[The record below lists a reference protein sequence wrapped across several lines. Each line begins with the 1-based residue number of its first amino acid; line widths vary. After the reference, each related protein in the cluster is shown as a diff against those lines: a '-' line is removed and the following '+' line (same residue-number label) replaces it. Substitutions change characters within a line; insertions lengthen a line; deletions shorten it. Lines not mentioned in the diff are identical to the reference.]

1 MTQQIKDAALGIE
14 KFGIGQPV
22 RRSEDPVL
30 VRGEG
35 RYSDDVNLAGQIYG
49 VMVRSPIAHGLLRGI
64 DASAAKAMQGVL
76 AVYTA
81 KDLEPMGYGLI
92 LCALP
97 ITNRD
102 GSAMLGNGRSALA
115 HDKVRYVG
123 DPVALV
129 VAQTREAAID
139 AAEAVQ
145 LDIEALPAVTDARDA
160 VKDGAPLLY
169 DAVPNNIAVDY
180 HWGDSNKVA
189 TAFQKAAH
197 VTRLTLRNNRIIVA
211 AMEPRSAVAAYDART
226 GDYTL
231 HANSQGVFGM
241 RANLSAILGIAPEKM
256 HVRTGHVGGS
266 FGMKISVF
274 PEYICLL
281 HASRMLGK
289 PVKWTDRRSDSFLSD
304 FHGRDTEVTA
314 ELALDAKGHFLAIR
328 VNGFG
333 NLGGYMSPFGPMMP
347 TLNVVKNMLSVYKT
361 PLIEVSVKCALTNTV
376 PVAAYRGAG
385 RPEGNYY
392 MERLI
397 ETAAREMGLSSVTI
411 RKRNHIKP
419 QQLPYRTPGATL
431 YDSGAFSTILEKAL
445 EGADYK
451 GFSKRRKQSA
461 RQGLLRGIGIGQYL
475 EVTAPP
481 MNEMGG
487 IRFEEDGTIT
497 LLTGTLDFG
506 QGHATAF
513 AQVVVQKLGVP
524 FDKIRLIQGNSDLL
538 IAGGGT
544 GGSKSSMAS
553 GAALSQAGDIVIER
567 GRKIAAHVLEAGLHD
582 IVFETG
588 HFTIAGTDRSISLM
602 ELARRVKTRQVRL
615 PADLPQT
622 LDVDHIFK
630 EAPSAYPNGCH
641 IAEVEIDPDTGT
653 IHVVRYTAV
662 NDFGVIINPMLVE
675 GQLHGGVMQGIG
687 QALIEHTVYD
697 EDGQLVTGSFMDYG
711 LPRAD
716 MTPPFTVLHHP
727 VPAKTNLLGAKGCG
741 EAGCAGSLP
750 SVMNAIV
757 DALSVYGIT
766 HIDMPATPQLVW
778 QAIQAAKSKKVA

>member
-1 MTQQIKDAALGIE
+1 MTMQFKDKALGIE

-30 VRGEG
+30 LRGEG
-35 RYSDDVNLAGQIYG
+35 RYSDDINLAGQLYG
-49 VMVRSPIAHGLLRGI
+49 VMVRSPVAHGILRGI
-64 DASAAKAMQGVL
+64 DTKPALAVKGVV

-81 KDLEPMGYGLI
+81 QDLAPMKYGQI
-92 LCALP
+92 RCALP

-102 GSAMLGNGRSALA
+102 GSPMRGNGRSALA
-115 HDKVRYVG
+115 HDRVRYVG
-123 DPVALV
+123 DAIALV
-129 VAQTREAAID
+129 VATSREAATD
-139 AAEAVQ
+139 GAEAVH
-145 LDIEALPAVTDARDA
+145 LDIESLPAVTTPAEA
-160 VKDGAPLLY
+160 VREGAPLLY
-169 DAVPNNIAVDY
+169 DDVPNNVAVDY
-180 HWGDSNKVA
+180 HWGDSAKIEK
-189 TAFQKAAH
+189 TFQKAHH
-197 VTRLTLRNNRIIVA
+197 VTKLALHNNRVVVA
-211 AMEPRSAVAAYDART
+211 AMEPRSALALYNERD
-226 GDYTL
+226 GSYTL

-241 RANLSAILGIAPEKM
+241 RANLSAILGVPPEKV
-256 HVRTGHVGGS
+256 HIRTGHVGGS
-266 FGMKISVF
+266 FGMKIAIF

-281 HASRMLGK
+281 HAARMLGK
-289 PVKWTDRRSDSFLSD
+289 PVKWTDKRSDSFLSD
-304 FHGRDTEVTA
+304 FHGRDTDVEA

-328 VNGFG
+328 VTGFG

-361 PLIEVSVKCALTNTV
+361 PMIEVSVRCVLTNTV

-397 ETAAREMGLSSVTI
+397 ETAAKEMGLSSVTI

-419 QQLPYRTPGATL
+419 QNLPYRTPGATL
-431 YDSGAFSTILEKAL
+431 YDSGEFANVLEKAL
-445 EGADYK
+445 EVADYK
-451 GFSKRRKQSA
+451 SFNKRRKQSQ
-461 RQGLLRGIGIGQYL
+461 RKGLLRGVGIGQYL

-487 IRFEEDGTIT
+487 LRFEEDGTLT

-524 FDKIRLIQGNSDLL
+524 FEKIRLIQGNSDLL

-544 GGSKSSMAS
+544 GGSKSIMAS
-553 GAALSQAGDIVIER
+553 GAALSQAGDIVIEK
-567 GRKIAAHVLEAGLHD
+567 GRKIAAHVLEAGLAD

-588 HFTIAGTDRSISLM
+588 HFLIAGTDRSISLM
-602 ELARRVKTRQVRL
+602 DLARRVKTKELRL
-615 PADLPQT
+615 PPDLPQT

-653 IHVVRYTAV
+653 VEVVRYTAI
-662 NDFGVIINPMLVE
+662 NDFGTIINPMLVE

-716 MTPPFTVLHHP
+716 MTPPFTVASHS

-766 HIDMPATPQLVW
+766 HIDMPATPLRVW
-778 QAIQAAKSKKVA
+778 QAIQSAKGKHVA

>member
-1 MTQQIKDAALGIE
+1 MTQQMKDAALGIE

-30 VRGEG
+30 IRGEG
-35 RYSDDVNLAGQIYG
+35 RYSDDVNLPGQLYG
-49 VMVRSPIAHGLLRGI
+49 VMVRSPIAHGILRGI
-64 DASAAKAMQGVL
+64 NTEAAKAMQGVL

-92 LCALP
+92 RCALP

-115 HDKVRYVG
+115 HDKVRFVG

-129 VAQTREAAID
+129 VASTREAAID
-139 AAEAVQ
+139 AAEAVH
-145 LDIEALPAVTDARDA
+145 LDIDPLPSVIEARDA
-160 VKDGAPLLY
+160 VKEGAPQLY
-169 DAVPNNIAVDY
+169 DSVPGNVAVDY
-180 HWGDSNKVA
+180 HWGESNKIA
-189 TAFQKAAH
+189 AAFQKAAH
-197 VTRLTLRNNRIIVA
+197 VTKLTLRNNRIVVA
-211 AMEPRSAVAAYDART
+211 AMEPRAAVAAYDARS

-241 RANLSAILGIAPEKM
+241 RANLSAILGIAPEKI
-256 HVRTGHVGGS
+256 HVGGS
-266 FGMKISVF
+266 FGMKIAVF

-281 HASRMLGK
+281 HAARMLGK

-314 ELALDAKGHFLAIR
+314 ELALDSKGHFLAIR

-361 PLIEVSVKCALTNTV
+361 PLIEVSVRCALTNTV
-376 PVAAYRGAG
+376 PIAAYRGAG

-392 MERLI
+392 MERLV
-397 ETAAREMGLSSVTI
+397 ETAAREMGLSSVTL

-431 YDSGAFSTILEKAL
+431 YDSGEFSAVLEKAL

-451 GFSKRRKQSA
+451 GFNKRRKQSA
-461 RQGLLRGIGIGQYL
+461 RKGLLRGIGIGQYL

-524 FDKIRLIQGNSDLL
+524 FEKIRLIQGNSDLL

-544 GGSKSSMAS
+544 GGSKSIMAS
-553 GAALSQAGDIVIER
+553 GAALSQAGDLVIEK

-588 HFTIAGTDRSISLM
+588 HFAIAGTDRSISLM
-602 ELARRVKTRQVRL
+602 ELARRVKTKQLRL

-641 IAEVEIDPDTGT
+641 IAEVEVDPKTGMVA
-653 IHVVRYTAV
+653 VVRYTAV
-662 NDFGVIINPMLVE
+662 NDFGVLINPMLVE

-716 MTPPFTVLHHP
+716 MTPPFSVLNHP

-778 QAIQAAKSKKVA
+778 QAIQEAKAQHAA

>member
-1 MTQQIKDAALGIE
+1 MTQFLQDAALGIE

-30 VRGEG
+30 IRGEG
-35 RYSDDVNLAGQIYG
+35 RYSDDVNLPGQYYAI
-49 VMVRSPIAHGLLRGI
+49 MVRSPLAHAHIRGI
-64 DASAAKAMQGVL
+64 NTQAALAMPDVV
-76 AVYTA
+76 AIYTA
-81 KDLEPMGYGLI
+81 KDLQPMGYGEI
-92 LCALP
+92 RCALP
-97 ITNRD
+97 ITNKD
-102 GSAMLGNGRSALA
+102 GSPMRGNGRPALA
-115 HDKVRYVG
+115 SDKVRYVG
-123 DPVALV
+123 DPLALV
-129 VAQTREAAID
+129 VAKTREAAID
-139 AAEAVQ
+139 GAEAVE
-145 LDIEALPAVTDARDA
+145 LDLEALPAVTTPQEAI
-160 VKDGAPLLY
+160 KDGAPQLY
-169 DAVPNNIAVDY
+169 DSVPNNVAVDF
-180 HWGDSNKVA
+180 HWGDSSKVA
-189 TAFQKAAH
+189 KAFEKAAH
-197 VTRLTLRNNRIIVA
+197 VTQLDLHNNRIIVA
-211 AMEPRSAVAAYDART
+211 AMEPRAALAAYDSQS

-241 RANLSAILGIAPEKM
+241 RATLSGILGIPAPKL
-256 HVRTGHVGGS
+256 HIHTGHVGGS

-281 HASRMLGK
+281 HAARMLGK
-289 PVKWTDRRSDSFLSD
+289 PIKWTDRRSDSFLSD
-304 FHGRDTEVTA
+304 FQGRDTHVSA

-361 PLIEVSVKCALTNTV
+361 PLIEVSVRCVMTNTV

-397 ETAAREMGLSSVTI
+397 ETAAREMGLSSITL
-411 RKRNHIKP
+411 RKRNHVKP
-419 QQLPYRTPGATL
+419 QHFPYKTPGSTL
-431 YDSGAFSTILEKAL
+431 YDSGEFSSVLEKAL
-445 EGADYK
+445 DNADVK
-451 GFSKRRKQSA
+451 GFSKRRKQSQ
-461 RQGLLRGIGIGQYL
+461 RKGLLRGLGIGQYL

-487 IRFEEDGTIT
+487 IRFEDDGQIT

-524 FDKIRLIQGNSDLL
+524 FEKIRLIQGNSDMLS
-538 IAGGGT
+538 AGGGT
-544 GGSKSSMAS
+544 GGSKSIMAS
-553 GAALSQAGDIVIER
+553 GSALLQAGDLVIEK
-567 GRKIAAHVLEAGLHD
+567 GRILAAHVLEAGLAD
-582 IVFETG
+582 IVFRTG
-588 HFTIAGTDRSISLM
+588 HFMVDGTDRAISLM
-602 ELARRVKTRQVRL
+602 DLAQKIKTLRL

-641 IAEVEIDPDTGT
+641 IAEVEIDPDTGKVD
-653 IHVVRYTAV
+653 VVRYTAV
-662 NDFGVIINPMLVE
+662 NDFGTQINPMLVE

-687 QALIEHTVYD
+687 QALVEHTVYD

-716 MTPPFTVLHHP
+716 MTPPFDVHSHS

-766 HIDMPATPQLVW
+766 HIDMPATPQRVW
-778 QAIQAAKSKKVA
+778 QAIQDAKAKYVA

>member
-1 MTQQIKDAALGIE
+1 MTKQFKDTALGIE

-30 VRGEG
+30 IRGEG
-35 RYSDDVNLAGQIYG
+35 RFSDDVNLPDQLYG
-49 VMVRSPIAHGLLRGI
+49 VMVRSPIAHGVLHGI
-64 DASAAKAMQGVL
+64 DSQAALAVKGVL

-81 KDLEPMGYGLI
+81 KDLEPMQYGLI
-92 LCALP
+92 RCALP

-102 GSAMLGNGRSALA
+102 GSAMLGNGRPALA
-115 HDKVRYVG
+115 SDKVRYVG
-123 DPVALV
+123 DPVAFV
-129 VAQTREAAID
+129 VASSREAAID
-139 AAEAVQ
+139 GAEAVH
-145 LDIEALPAVTDARDA
+145 LEIESLPAVTTPADA
-160 VKDGAPLLY
+160 VKPDAPLLY
-169 DAVPNNIAVDY
+169 DSVPHNVAVDY
-180 HWGDSNKVA
+180 HWGDSAK
-189 TAFQKAAH
+189 TEKAFEKAAH
-197 VTRLTLRNNRIIVA
+197 VTKLSLHNNRVVVA
-211 AMEPRSAVAAYDART
+211 AMEPRAAVAAYDVRR

-241 RANLSAILGIAPEKM
+241 RANLAAILGVAPEKV
-256 HVRTGHVGGS
+256 HIRTGHVGGS
-266 FGMKISVF
+266 FGMKIAVF
-274 PEYICLL
+274 PEYICLM
-281 HASRMLGK
+281 HATRMLGK
-289 PVKWTDRRSDSFLSD
+289 PVKWADRRSDSFLSD
-304 FHGRDTEVTA
+304 FHGRDTDVTA

-328 VNGFG
+328 VTGFG

-361 PLIEVSVKCALTNTV
+361 PLIEVSVRCVFTNTV

-419 QQLPYRTPGATL
+419 QQLPHRTPGATL
-431 YDSGAFSTILEKAL
+431 YDSGEFPTILEKAL
-445 EGADYK
+445 EAADAK
-451 GFSKRRKQSA
+451 GFAKRRKQSQ
-461 RQGLLRGIGIGQYL
+461 RKGLLRGMGIGQYL

-497 LLTGTLDFG
+497 LISGTLDFG

-524 FDKIRLIQGNSDLL
+524 FEKIRLIQGNSDLL

-544 GGSKSSMAS
+544 GGSKSIMAS
-553 GAALSQAGDIVIER
+553 GAALSQASDLVIEK
-567 GRKIAAHVLEAGLHD
+567 GRKIAAHVLEASMAD

-588 HFTIAGTDRSISLM
+588 HFLIAGTDRAISLT
-602 ELARRVKTRQVRL
+602 ELARRVKTKQVRL
-615 PADLPQT
+615 PSDLPQT

-641 IAEVEIDPDTGT
+641 IAEVEVDPETGMVA
-653 IHVVRYTAV
+653 VVRYTAI
-662 NDFGVIINPMLVE
+662 NDFGTIINPMLVE

-687 QALIEHTVYD
+687 QALVEHTVYD
-697 EDGQLVTGSFMDYG
+697 EEGQLVTGSFMDYG

-716 MTPPFTVLHHP
+716 MTPPFTVKSHS

-750 SVMNAIV
+750 SVMNALV

-766 HIDMPATPQLVW
+766 HIDMPATPLRVW
-778 QAIQAAKSKKVA
+778 QAIQAAKAKQVA

>member
-1 MTQQIKDAALGIE
+1 MTQQMKDTALGIE

-30 VRGEG
+30 IRGEG
-35 RYSDDVNLAGQIYG
+35 RYSDDVNLVGQLYG
-49 VMVRSPIAHGLLRGI
+49 VMVRSPIAHGILRGI
-64 DASAAKAMQGVL
+64 DAQAAKAMEGVL

-92 LCALP
+92 RCALP

-129 VAQTREAAID
+129 VASSREAAID

-145 LDIEALPAVTDARDA
+145 LDIASLPAVTEARDA

-169 DAVPNNIAVDY
+169 DTVPNNVAVDY
-180 HWGDSNKVA
+180 HWGDSNKIA

-197 VTRLTLRNNRIIVA
+197 ITKLTLRNNRIVVA

-241 RANLSAILGIAPEKM
+241 RANLSAILGIAPEKI

-266 FGMKISVF
+266 FGMKIAVF
-274 PEYICLL
+274 PEYVCLL
-281 HASRMLGK
+281 HAARMLGK

-361 PLIEVSVKCALTNTV
+361 PLIEVSVRCVLTNTV
-376 PVAAYRGAG
+376 PIAAYRGAG

-397 ETAAREMGLSSVTI
+397 DTAAREMGLCSVTI

-431 YDSGAFSTILEKAL
+431 YDSGEFSAVLEKAL
-445 EGADYK
+445 EGADFK
-451 GFSKRRKQSA
+451 GFNKRRKQSA
-461 RQGLLRGIGIGQYL
+461 RKGLLRGIGIGQYL

-506 QGHATAF
+506 QGHTTAF

-524 FDKIRLIQGNSDLL
+524 FEKIRLIQGNSDLL

-544 GGSKSSMAS
+544 GGSKSIMAS
-553 GAALSQAGDIVIER
+553 GAALSQAGDLVIEK
-567 GRKIAAHVLEAGLHD
+567 GRKIASHVLEAALND

-641 IAEVEIDPDTGT
+641 IAEVEVDPDTGMVA
-653 IHVVRYTAV
+653 VVRYTAV

-716 MTPPFTVLHHP
+716 MTPPFTVLNHP

-778 QAIQAAKSKKVA
+778 QAIQEAKTRHVA